1 LIQRATLA
9 ALALAGVATSA
20 AAEDAPLVEILFGG
34 DRLTARAAD
43 VVQAKATDQSGMPAV
58 SIRLAS
64 AFDRQMADLTG
75 KNIGQKGE
83 VRICGVVRSRPLV
96 MDRIETAQFIV
107 FVETATEAAQIANAL
122 TTGICGP

>member
-1 LIQRATLA
+1 
-9 ALALAGVATSA
+9 
-20 AAEDAPLVEILFGG
+20 
-34 DRLTARAAD
+34 
-43 VVQAKATDQSGMPAV
+43 
-58 SIRLAS
+58 
-64 AFDRQMADLTG
+64 MADLTG